1 MALPPGVPDLLD
13 VGSDAFFPANAGL
26 LLVDNLTGYGS
37 GQAPQWGI
45 FQNGTPVVIADAIT
59 NFGYRQD
66 WAVADYPVERGG
78 FESYD
83 KVNTPFRIHMQFVSG
98 GSEARRE
105 ALLASIAAIG
115 DTLTLYDVITPEVVY
130 IGVNVERYDYRRSAT
145 NGLGLMIVDVG
156 LLEIR
161 EDGITDF
168 KNTKSPS
175 GYAPDNAG
183 NVQSTPYTGPNL
195 GPLQPP
201 VS

>member
-83 KVNTPFRIHMQFVSG
+83 KV
-98 GSEARRE
+98 
-105 ALLASIAAIG
+105 
-115 DTLTLYDVITPEVVY
+115 ITPEVVY

-168 KNTKSPS
+168 KNTK
-175 GYAPDNAG
+175 
-183 NVQSTPYTGPNL
+183 
-195 GPLQPP
+195 
-201 VS
+201 